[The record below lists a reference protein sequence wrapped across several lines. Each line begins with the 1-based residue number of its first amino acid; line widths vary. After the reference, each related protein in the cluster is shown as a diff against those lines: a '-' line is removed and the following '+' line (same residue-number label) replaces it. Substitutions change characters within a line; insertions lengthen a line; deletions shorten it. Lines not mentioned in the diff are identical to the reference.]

1 MSIKT
6 RFFKSMGIFSE
17 LRIYFINNTFLE
29 VIMEINRESVDKL
42 LSLNDWQLKM
52 IIQKI
57 ANESGIDP
65 SQYNIDTNS
74 IESIRRALSTATDA
88 DLLEIAEQYE
98 QNQKNK
104 R

>member
-1 MSIKT
+1 
-6 RFFKSMGIFSE
+6 
-17 LRIYFINNTFLE
+17 
-29 VIMEINRESVDKL
+29 MEINRESVDKR

>member
-1 MSIKT
+1 
-6 RFFKSMGIFSE
+6 
-17 LRIYFINNTFLE
+17 
-29 VIMEINRESVDKL
+29 MEIKRENINKL

-65 SQYNIDTNS
+65 RQFNIDTNS
-74 IESIRRALSTATDA
+74 IESIRKALSCASND
-88 DLLEIAEQYE
+88 DLKKIAEQYE

-104 R
+104 KR

>member
-1 MSIKT
+1 
-6 RFFKSMGIFSE
+6 
-17 LRIYFINNTFLE
+17 
-29 VIMEINRESVDKL
+29 MEINRESIDKL

-57 ANESGIDP
+57 AAESGIDP

-74 IESIRRALSTATDA
+74 IESIRRALSTATDE